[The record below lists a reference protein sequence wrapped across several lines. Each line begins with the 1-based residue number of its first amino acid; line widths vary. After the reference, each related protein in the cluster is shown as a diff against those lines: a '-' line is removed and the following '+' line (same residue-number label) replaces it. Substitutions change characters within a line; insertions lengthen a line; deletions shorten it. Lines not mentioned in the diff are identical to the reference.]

1 MNQNQADTAK
11 ITIFVTSHFHDSSL
25 LELRTTTDIPP
36 TTGEPDKRQR
46 TGSASGN
53 ELRKR
58 KAIQY
63 YAPLRTL
70 DSLTTIS
77 PIQNAIQIES
87 LAGRGKNK
95 PDAKQKYCLDFLIA
109 SGNHVKSYLNFA
121 ACAIPLID
129 IPCKLAHLAP
139 GKGEDVKLD

>member
-1 MNQNQADTAK
+1 MNQNQADAAK
-11 ITIFVTSHFHDSSL
+11 ITVFVTSHFHDSSL

-36 TTGEPDKRQR
+36 TTGEPEKRQR

-77 PIQNAIQIES
+77 PIQNTVQIEP

-95 PDAKQKYCLDFLIA
+95 PGAKQKYCLDFLIA

-121 ACAIPLID
+121 ASAVPLIEN
-129 IPCKLAHLAP
+129 PCKLAHLSP
-139 GKGEDVKLD
+139 TKTEDVHLD